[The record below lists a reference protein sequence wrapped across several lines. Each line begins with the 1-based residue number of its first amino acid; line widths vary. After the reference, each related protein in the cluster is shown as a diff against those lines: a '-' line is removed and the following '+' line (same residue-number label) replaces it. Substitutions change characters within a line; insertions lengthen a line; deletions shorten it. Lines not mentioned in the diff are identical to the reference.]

1 MIGRAVNF
9 IKKYLDK
16 KDRQKEIVA
25 DFHTTIIRVDD
36 NFISSSSIILDERL
50 IGNIYSLKEV
60 NVAQNAEISGNITSR
75 SCNINGKVIGDIIST
90 EAALIK
96 SSATICGN
104 IRAKSICVEPGCIIN
119 GMIRI
124 EGNIDE
130 RDLIEKVENRLPPK
144 VQKEIIAMPMPYL
157 ISDPIELDKE
167 PVTKPISQPDRPSEI
182 NKRAQVPVSKAKPV
196 VPVAE
201 PEEAHKTNTNSWY

>member
-9 IKKYLDK
+9 IKKFLDK

-36 NFISSSSIILDERL
+36 NFISSSSVILDERL

-60 NVAQNAEISGNITSR
+60 TVAPTAEISGNITSR
-75 SCNINGKVIGDIIST
+75 TCNINGKVIGDIIST
-90 EAALIK
+90 ESALIK
-96 SSATICGN
+96 SSAIICGN
-104 IRAKSICVEPGCIIN
+104 IRAKSINVEPGCTIN

-144 VQKEIIAMPMPYL
+144 VQKEIIAMPYL
-157 ISDPIELDKE
+157 ISE
-167 PVTKPISQPDRPSEI
+167 PVELERESVAKQISQPDRPSEV
-182 NKRAQVPVSKAKPV
+182 NKRASVPVSKTKAV
-196 VPVAE
+196 VPAAA
-201 PEEAHKTNTNSWY
+201 PEEAHKPNTNSWY

>member
-9 IKKYLDK
+9 IKSFLDK

-36 NFISSSSIILDERL
+36 NFISSSSVILDERL
-50 IGNIYSLKEV
+50 IGNIYSLKQV
-60 NVAQNAEISGNITSR
+60 TVASSAEISGNITSR
-75 SCNINGKVIGDIIST
+75 TSEINGKVIGDIIST

-96 SSATICGN
+96 SSAIICGN
-104 IRAKSICVEPGCIIN
+104 IRTKSITVEPGCIIN

-130 RDLIEKVENRLPPK
+130 HDLIEKVENRLPPK
-144 VQKEIIAMPMPYL
+144 SQKEVFAIPYL
-157 ISDPIELDKE
+157 MGWLAVSILLHLGLQADTLYSTYFSTACYIHRTLFCWH
-167 PVTKPISQPDRPSEI
+167 PSGYI
-182 NKRAQVPVSKAKPV
+182 Q
-196 VPVAE
+196 
-201 PEEAHKTNTNSWY
+201 

>member
-16 KDRQKEIVA
+16 KDRQKEIIA

-36 NFISSSSIILDERL
+36 NFISSTSVMLDERL

-60 NVAQNAEISGNITSR
+60 TVASGAEISGNITSR
-75 SCNINGKVIGDIIST
+75 TSNINGKVIGDIIST
-90 EAALIK
+90 EFAIIRR
-96 SSATICGN
+96 SAIICGN
-104 IRAKSICVEPGCIIN
+104 IRAKSINVEPGCVIN

-144 VQKEIIAMPMPYL
+144 NQKEIISLPYL
-157 ISDPIELDKE
+157 ISEPAETEKE
-167 PVTKPISQPDRPSEI
+167 AVAKPTSQPDRPSEV
-182 NKRAQVPVSKAKPV
+182 NKRAPVPVTKTKVV
-196 VPVAE
+196 VPSADQ
-201 PEEAHKTNTNSWY
+201 EEANKPNTNSWY